1 LIVYFDTAA
10 ILPIVIEEPASAVAS
25 RLWDDAD
32 RVVSSRL
39 VYAEGRA
46 ALAMAYR
53 TNRVDLRQLRTAVG
67 DFETLHD
74 QLDVV
79 EVTDS
84 VVRDA
89 GALAEQFSLRG
100 YDAVHLASAR
110 LINDPELVL
119 AAGDQSLLAG
129 ARAIGI
135 ATANLVGRS

>member
-1 LIVYFDTAA
+1 
-10 ILPIVIEEPASAVAS
+10 
-25 RLWDDAD
+25 
-32 RVVSSRL
+32 
-39 VYAEGRA
+39 
-46 ALAMAYR
+46 
-53 TNRVDLRQLRTAVG
+53 
-67 DFETLHD
+67 
-74 QLDVV
+74 VV

-100 YDAVHLASAR
+100 HDAVHLASAR